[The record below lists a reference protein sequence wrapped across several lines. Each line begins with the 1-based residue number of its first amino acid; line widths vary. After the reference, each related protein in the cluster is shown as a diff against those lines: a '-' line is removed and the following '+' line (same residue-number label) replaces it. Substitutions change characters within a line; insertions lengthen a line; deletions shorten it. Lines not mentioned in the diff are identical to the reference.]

1 MAMTRPQFF
10 SKAGRASTRAFSLI
24 EVVFALA
31 ICAFVLVVVMG
42 LFMAGLQAN
51 QESEGEIQAANLAS
65 LIISSARATPV
76 GPIANTPSC
85 PIPAAALTNGFA
97 TVYENKYVGWDG
109 IVDQFN
115 TVRCVFDYM
124 PVGHPTPS
132 PGLALSHVYLL
143 LSWPVQT
150 NPANNPLHYYEIS
163 TYIPFP

>member
-109 IVDQFN
+109 LLTNSIQYAAYSITCRLGTN
-115 TVRCVFDYM
+115 TVT
-124 PVGHPTPS
+124 GT
-132 PGLALSHVYLL
+132 GLSHVYLL

-150 NPANNPLHYYEIS
+150 NPANSPLHYYEIS